1 MKRKRC
7 FQSWNL
13 PKRGDPEGLSFVAM
27 RLGLGWGT
35 GAAMEM
41 HVQMIHTDHR
51 VRVHAITSQ
60 EAYWQFIC
68 KIGQAV
74 LWAWA
79 SNEISGLIS
88 LFFCSIKYKIGLRIL
103 KARLSLNLRIH
114 VTCVLSNYS
123 PWPVSL
129 DAQWIWMTTTTI
141 KKKCKYRSHRNTEPR
156 FTENELKGEE
166 RPWLEDWVRKDK
178 QSPPLPQGTKV

>member
-1 MKRKRC
+1 MFPSVVPHVCIWRNENGVFKAGI
-7 FQSWNL
+7 L
-13 PKRGDPEGLSFVAM
+13 PSGVTPRAFPLW
-27 RLGLGWGT
+27 LWGRW
-35 GAAMEM
+35 GAAMEE
-41 HVQMIHTDHR
+41 HVQMIHTGHR
-51 VRVHAITSQ
+51 VRARAITKP

-88 LFFCSIKYKIGLRIL
+88 LFFCSIKYKIGLRIW
-103 KARLSLNLRIH
+103 KARVSLNLRVH

-129 DAQWIWMTTTTI
+129 DAQWIWMPTTTI
-141 KKKCKYRSHRNTEPR
+141 KKKMKVQIPQ
-156 FTENELKGEE
+156 K
-166 RPWLEDWVRKDK
+166 DWAAVHWEWVEGGRKTMVRG
-178 QSPPLPQGTKV
+178 LG